1 MNTKNALSFTE
12 LDRRLRA
19 VPDGPAAI
27 LDSPPLFRIADV
39 VGGVAAILTVIPFVM
54 IQFMPAE
61 RWMVSWAQC
70 SFSVFLL
77 ALLPGIVRSY
87 SVLGWTLWTWRA
99 DQVSQLDHD
108 LPHLRTI
115 LAWLSEQ
122 PQQALVEHHRVARL
136 RQAQMSMKLGMFT
149 GGLERLG
156 VLPVLV
162 SVWLFMRNWKD
173 LLDMPVWQLFLGVGL
188 MLFYVVMTVGNL
200 KRIRLQLYE
209 SLLAEALAMK
219 AAASPHRHD

>member
-1 MNTKNALSFTE
+1 MTTENPLSFTE
-12 LDRRLRA
+12 LDRRLREM
-19 VPDGPAAI
+19 PDGPAAI
-27 LDSPPLFRIADV
+27 LDTPPPYRIANLI
-39 VGGVAAILTVIPFVM
+39 GGVAAVLTFVPFVL
-54 IQFMPAE
+54 IQFMPPE
-61 RWMVSWAQC
+61 RWMVVWAQVG
-70 SFSVFLL
+70 FSVFLL
-77 ALLPGIVRSY
+77 ALLPDIVRSY
-87 SVLGWTLWTWRA
+87 SVLGWTLWTWRS

-115 LAWLSEQ
+115 LAWLREQ
-122 PQQALVEHHRVARL
+122 PLDALVEHHRVARL
-136 RQAQMSMKLGMFT
+136 QQAQMSVKLGMFT

-173 LLDMPVWQLFLGVGL
+173 LLDMPAWQLLLGFGL

-209 SLLAEALAMK
+209 SLLVEALAMK
-219 AAASPHRHD
+219 SSPAPTP

>member
-1 MNTKNALSFTE
+1 MDTLSFTE
-12 LDRRLRA
+12 LDRRLSEM
-19 VPDGPAAI
+19 PDGPAAI
-27 LDSPPLFRIADV
+27 LDSPPPYRIANLI
-39 VGGVAAILTVIPFVM
+39 GGVAAVMTVIPFVL
-54 IQFMPAE
+54 IQFMPPE
-61 RWMVSWAQC
+61 RWMVSWAQF

-77 ALLPGIVRSY
+77 ALLPGLVRSY
-87 SVLGWTLWTWRA
+87 GVLGWTLWTWRA

-115 LAWLSEQ
+115 LAWLSTQ
-122 PQQALVEHHRVARL
+122 PLDALAEHHRVARL

-173 LLDMPVWQLFLGVGL
+173 LLDMPLWQLLLGFGL

-209 SLLAEALAMK
+209 SLLAEALATK
-219 AAASPHRHD
+219 SSPAPQRHE

>member
-1 MNTKNALSFTE
+1 MTPESTLSFTE
-12 LDRRLRA
+12 LDRRLRDM
-19 VPDGPAAI
+19 PDGPAAI
-27 LDSPPLFRIADV
+27 LDTPKLYRIANLI
-39 VGGVAAILTVIPFVM
+39 GGVSAFLTFVPFAL
-54 IQFMPAE
+54 IQFMPPE
-61 RWMVSWAQC
+61 RWMVSWAQI

-108 LPHLRTI
+108 LPQFRTI
-115 LAWLSEQ
+115 LAWLSAQ
-122 PQQALVEHHRVARL
+122 PQHTLTEHHRVARL
-136 RQAQMSMKLGMFT
+136 TLAQISVRIGLFT

-162 SVWLFMRNWKD
+162 SVWLFLRNWKD
-173 LLDMPVWQLFLGVGL
+173 LLDMPAWQLLLGAGL

-209 SLLAEALAMK
+209 SLLSEALAMK
-219 AAASPHRHD
+219 SPAESRRHE

>member
-1 MNTKNALSFTE
+1 MTTENALSFTE
-12 LDRRLRA
+12 LDRRLREL
-19 VPDGPAAI
+19 PDGPAAT
-27 LDSPPLFRIADV
+27 LDSPRPYRIANLI
-39 VGGVAAILTVIPFVM
+39 GGVAAVMTVIPFVL
-54 IQFMPAE
+54 IQFMPPE
-61 RWMVSWAQC
+61 RWMVNWAQF

-115 LAWLSEQ
+115 LAWLSER
-122 PQQALVEHHRVARL
+122 PQEALVEHHRVARL

-173 LLDMPVWQLFLGVGL
+173 LLEMPAWQLFLGFGL

-219 AAASPHRHD
+219 AAAAPR